1 MIKDLIKIL
10 LFLIIR
16 SIPKKKELLV
26 FGDRA
31 GRRFADNSRYLY
43 FYINKNHPEFQC
55 IWMSKNKEIIK
66 YLKKNNFEACYSNS
80 LKGIYYSLRAKFHIY
95 NFVEDDIHKVVT
107 LYSDSI
113 LLWHGILPKKLQKI
127 DIKTSLISKLI
138 NSKIKKVFIY
148 PNKKLAQNIIDRFPK
163 NKYELLVSNIPR
175 NLVFKECI
183 SNNMNDYR
191 TRDEIDFINKI
202 KIEKKNIFEY
212 FPTWRLDGV
221 ELFRDINKPEDLK
234 ILIMF

>member
-66 YLKKNNFEACYSNS
+66 Y
-80 LKGIYYSLRAKFHIY
+80 
-95 NFVEDDIHKVVT
+95 
-107 LYSDSI
+107 
-113 LLWHGILPKKLQKI
+113 
-127 DIKTSLISKLI
+127 
-138 NSKIKKVFIY
+138 
-148 PNKKLAQNIIDRFPK
+148 
-163 NKYELLVSNIPR
+163 
-175 NLVFKECI
+175 
-183 SNNMNDYR
+183 
-191 TRDEIDFINKI
+191 
-202 KIEKKNIFEY
+202 
-212 FPTWRLDGV
+212 
-221 ELFRDINKPEDLK
+221 
-234 ILIMF
+234 